1 MTHFTA
7 AQGFMGPFSH
17 DGRASIAPN
26 PPWHYAADF
35 ITIEC
40 WAEPTAV
47 EALLPPGLSLH
58 PDERGLM
65 TVSFVDWQACTDT
78 GGELLDPIRAQY
90 RECIVLVSVQHEGKL
105 MQYCPYIVVDQD
117 TSLARGWALGYPKKI
132 GSVWITRSMGV
143 SSIASPKL
151 EPGATFAGTVAVKDR
166 RLAEGHVKLSGP
178 ADNSA
183 VTFGSRPIVALR
195 HFPSMFEGQHDQPAV
210 YELVRLQA
218 ENVQAS
224 PVWNGD
230 AALTIFDS
238 PTEPLAALR
247 PTRIGRGWRYSLA
260 MTNRNNYLL
269 RDLRSLAQPGSSEE
283 K

>member
-1 MTHFTA
+1 MTRFA
-7 AQGFMGPFSH
+7 ASQGFMGPFSSN
-17 DGRASIAPN
+17 GMASIAPN

-35 ITIEC
+35 ITVEC
-40 WAEPTAV
+40 WVESSSI

-58 PDERGLM
+58 PDEPGLV

-90 RECIVLVSVQHEGKL
+90 RECIVLASVQYEGRL

-132 GSVWITRSMGV
+132 GSVWVTRTMGV
-143 SSIASPKL
+143 PSLASPGL
-151 EPGATFAGTVAVKDR
+151 ETGATFAGTVAVKDR
-166 RLAEGHVKLSGP
+166 RVAEGNVRLTGI
-178 ADNSA
+178 ADSSA

-195 HFPSMFEGQHDQPAV
+195 HFPSMFEDRHDQPAV

-218 ENVQAS
+218 ENVKAS
-224 PVWNGD
+224 PVWVGD
-230 AALTIFDS
+230 AELTIFDS

-247 PTRIGRGWRYSLA
+247 PSRIARGWRYSIA

-269 RDLRSLAQPGSSEE
+269 RDLRVQGQTASSEE

>member
-1 MTHFTA
+1 MTRFA
-7 AQGFMGPFSH
+7 GSQGFMGPFSH
-17 DGRASIAPN
+17 DGMASIAPT

-35 ITIEC
+35 TTVEC
-40 WAEPTAV
+40 WAEPTAI
-47 EALLPPGLSLH
+47 ESLLPPGLSLH
-58 PDERGLM
+58 PDERGLV
-65 TVSFVDWQACTDT
+65 TISFVDWQACTDT

-90 RECIVLVSVQHEGKL
+90 RECIVLASVQYEGKL

-132 GSVWITRSMGV
+132 GSVWVTRSMGV
-143 SSIASPKL
+143 PSIASPRL

-178 ADNSA
+178 ADSSA

-195 HFPSMFEGQHDQPAV
+195 HFPSMLEGQHDQPAV

-218 ENVQAS
+218 ENVQAG
-224 PVWNGD
+224 PVWKGD
-230 AALTIFDS
+230 AALTVFDS
-238 PTEPLAALR
+238 PMEPLAALR
-247 PTRIGRGWRYSLA
+247 PTRIGRGWRYSIA

-269 RDLRSLAQPGSSEE
+269 RDLRGLAQPGSSEE

>member
-1 MTHFTA
+1 MTRFA
-7 AQGFMGPFSH
+7 ASQGFMGPFSH
-17 DGRASIAPN
+17 DGMASIAPN

-35 ITIEC
+35 ITVEC
-40 WAEPTAV
+40 WTEPSAI

-58 PDERGLM
+58 PDEPGLM

-90 RECIVLVSVQHEGKL
+90 RECIVLVSVQYEGKL

-132 GSVWITRSMGV
+132 GSVWVTRTMGMP
-143 SSIASPKL
+143 SIASPTL
-151 EPGATFAGTVAVKDR
+151 EAGATFAGTVAVKDR
-166 RLAEGHVKLSGP
+166 RIAEGHVKLSGL
-178 ADNSA
+178 ADGSA

-195 HFPSMFEGQHDQPAV
+195 HFPSMFEGQHHQPAV

-224 PVWNGD
+224 PVWTGD

-247 PTRIGRGWRYSLA
+247 PSRIGRGWRYSIA
-260 MTNRNNYLL
+260 MTNRINHLL
-269 RDLRSLAQPGSSEE
+269 RDLRARGQSTSSGE